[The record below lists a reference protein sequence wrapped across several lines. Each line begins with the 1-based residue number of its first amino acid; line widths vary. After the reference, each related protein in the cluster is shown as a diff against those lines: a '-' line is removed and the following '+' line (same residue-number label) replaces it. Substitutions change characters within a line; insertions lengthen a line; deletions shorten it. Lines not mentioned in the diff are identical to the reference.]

1 MIVSDHS
8 PATAEEKGRGDG
20 DLQQA
25 WGGVSG
31 LQVGFSAVAQEA
43 RRRDI
48 GVEHVSRW
56 MSRNTADL
64 VGLATKGRIEVG
76 ADADLAVYDT
86 GVEFHIDATR
96 LAHRNPISAYDG
108 HALRRPRHPLG
119 RARQRHRRRPPRPRW
134 GQQLRRP
141 GS

>member
-1 MIVSDHS
+1 
-8 PATAEEKGRGDG
+8 
-20 DLQQA
+20 
-25 WGGVSG
+25 
-31 LQVGFSAVAQEA
+31 
-43 RRRDI
+43 
-48 GVEHVSRW
+48 

-86 GVEFHIDATR
+86 GVEFRIEATR

-108 HALRRPRHPLG
+108 IRYGGRVTRSVVRGNAIDVDHPD
-119 RARQRHRRRPPRPRW
+119 HRW

>member
-8 PATAEEKGRGDG
+8 PATAEEKGKGGG

-31 LQVGFSAVAQEA
+31 LQIGLSAVAQEA
-43 RRRDI
+43 RRRGI
-48 GVEHVSRW
+48 GLDRVSHW
-56 MSRNTADL
+56 MSRNPADL
-64 VGLATKGRIEVG
+64 VGLTDKGRIQVG

-86 GVEFHIDATR
+86 GVDFRIEATR

-108 HALRRPRHPLG
+108 LRYGGRVVRSVVRGNAIDVEHPDHGWG
-119 RARQRHRRRPPRPRW
+119 R
-134 GQQLRRP
+134 QLRRNP
-141 GS
+141 